1 MRDIFHIF
9 SRPIYLLEVVHDVS
23 RERKGNKERKEKER
37 ENVHSASLKAKNG
50 LLSGAA
56 SGPKSASLDP
66 ATPQNSETILP
77 EFLFL

>member
-1 MRDIFHIF
+1 MMF
-9 SRPIYLLEVVHDVS
+9 P
-23 RERKGNKERKEKER
+23 EREKETKKGKRKR
-37 ENVHSASLKAKNG
+37 ENVHSDSLKAKNG